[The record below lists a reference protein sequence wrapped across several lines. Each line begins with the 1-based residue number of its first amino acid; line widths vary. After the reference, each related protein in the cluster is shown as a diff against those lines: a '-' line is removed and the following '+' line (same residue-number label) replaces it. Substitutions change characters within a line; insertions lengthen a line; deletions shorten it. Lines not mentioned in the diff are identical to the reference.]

1 MVEIHI
7 TDIIPYIGIPE
18 PPNGRRNYNIPCP
31 CCDNEPGEKHLNIML
46 KAVLCKTVAKLV
58 YKLLVPS
65 SANITKVG
73 EHCAV

>member
-31 CCDNEPGEKHLNIML
+31 CCDNEPGEKHRRCGRQTPG
-46 KAVLCKTVAKLV
+46 VLHTRRQQTHSRLDAGAL
-58 YKLLVPS
+58 P
-65 SANITKVG
+65 AGI
-73 EHCAV
+73 